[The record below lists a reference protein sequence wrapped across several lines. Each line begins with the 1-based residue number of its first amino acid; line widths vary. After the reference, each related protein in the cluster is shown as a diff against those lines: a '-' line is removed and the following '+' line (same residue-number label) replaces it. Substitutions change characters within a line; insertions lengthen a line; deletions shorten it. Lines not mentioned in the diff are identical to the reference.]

1 MFVTKCVRTPL
12 EDWASDF
19 TCHKLHWELF
29 NISRPTTGIDLCHKH
44 ISIVKSVVSSELCRG
59 CAGEAE
65 VEGSTKV
72 EGGAETVE
80 GEAKVL

>member
-44 ISIVKSVVSSELCRG
+44 ISIVKSVVWYLTPNVGTIRAHKKLHHC
-59 CAGEAE
+59 
-65 VEGSTKV
+65 K
-72 EGGAETVE
+72 
-80 GEAKVL
+80 